1 MEIQAALQ
9 IENTKDRVKKA
20 INEAVRLK
28 WEQERV
34 AFEIK
39 DIADMLKEELEIKP
53 ADFNAL
59 VNTIFNDDLKKKKDK
74 LEQLEEAISLYK
86 GSSEDEEE

>member
-34 AFEIK
+34 AMEIK

-86 GSSEDEEE
+86 GNSEEEEE